1 VSLPRSQPPTTWD
14 LGGAVITDHGL
25 DVYTG
30 LADENGKPISW
41 HWCDGEANQRED
53 FPGRWI
59 GARCS
64 LHTVV
69 QVEPLTLSPSLLC
82 NDCGW
87 HGFLVDGVWR
97 PC

>member
-1 VSLPRSQPPTTWD
+1 MSAPRDRPPSLWD
-14 LGGAVITDHGL
+14 LGGAVITDHGG

-30 LADENGKPISW
+30 LPDGDGKPVCW
-41 HWCDGEANQRED
+41 HWCDSESNWRLDA
-53 FPGRWI
+53 PGVWS

-69 QVEPLTLSPSLLC
+69 QVSPLTLNPSLLC
-82 NDCGW
+82 TDCGW
-87 HGFLVDGVWR
+87 HGYIIDGVWK